1 MPRIDPSRHRKSADA
16 CVARTSR
23 TGWDIVA
30 DPDQSLDPTAP
41 HRHGSF
47 NGQTCV
53 VTGGSQGLGNAVARL
68 MKARGAQNILLV
80 GRDQAKGEAAAA
92 ALGGDGCSVSFVS
105 ADLATTKGAELVA
118 VTVDDRYGT
127 VHAVASCAAATWRGT
142 VWNTTGP
149 MWDEMLAINVKANGL
164 LITGMSQIMARDG
177 IAGSIALVGSIAHHG
192 GIGEL
197 FPYVVAKHSLE
208 AMVRH
213 AAYSLRM
220 EQIRVNLINPGWM
233 DTPAEDAVQKKFH
246 DAPDD
251 WLARAEAQQAF
262 KRILKPEEVA
272 RGICFMLSGE
282 SGMMSG
288 SSIDFDQTMPGQGPA
303 APFEPIPRHFPW
315 ENS

>member
-1 MPRIDPSRHRKSADA
+1 MTTADQ
-16 CVARTSR
+16 T
-23 TGWDIVA
+23 
-30 DPDQSLDPTAP
+30 LDPQSP
-41 HRHGSF
+41 YRHSSF
-47 NGQTCV
+47 DGQTGV

-68 MKARGAQNILLV
+68 MKARGAANILLA
-80 GRDQAKGEAAAA
+80 GRDQAKGDAAAA
-92 ALGGDGCSVSFVS
+92 ELDGDGCSVSFLS
-105 ADLATTKGAELVA
+105 ADLATTDGAELVA
-118 VTVDDRYGT
+118 STVDERYGT
-127 VHAVASCAAATWRGT
+127 VHAMAACAAATWRGT

-164 LITGMSQIMARDG
+164 LITGMATIMAREKV
-177 IAGSIALVGSIAHHG
+177 AGSIALVGSIAHHG

-233 DTPAEDAVQKKFH
+233 DTPAEDAMQKKFH

-251 WLARAEAQQAF
+251 WLEKAEAQQAF
-262 KRILKPEEVA
+262 GRILKPDEVA
-272 RGICFMLSGE
+272 RGICFMLSSE
-282 SGMMSG
+282 SGLMSG
-288 SSIDFDQTMPGQGPA
+288 ASIDFDQTMPGQGPA